1 MKTQTPATK
10 ATKPGRW
17 RGVFRAVR
25 RGHERE
31 DGQAAFEFLLTIPF
45 LFVFFLLLVDMGLMM
60 YTHVSVSN
68 AVREGARYGAVN
80 CGTGTCSAAEIQ
92 QRTVDRS
99 GGMIDNLGD
108 ITVAWID
115 NPGTGAG
122 NATRGDSVVVSV
134 ETPYNFLFF
143 PASIQVRSCAD
154 MRLEQADQATS
165 LPGGSACAD

>member
-1 MKTQTPATK
+1 MEAQFPAP
-10 ATKPGRW
+10 AESRPARR
-17 RGVFRAVR
+17 RGIFRVFRRA
-25 RGHERE
+25 HERQE
-31 DGQAAFEFLLTIPF
+31 GQAAFEFLLTIPF

-60 YTHVSVSN
+60 YSYVSVSN
-68 AVREGARYGAVN
+68 AVREGARFGAVN
-80 CGTGTCSAAEIQ
+80 CGTGTCSAADIQ

-115 NPGTGAG
+115 NPGTGPG
-122 NATRGDSVVVSV
+122 NATRGDSVVVRAD
-134 ETPYNFLFF
+134 TPYNFLFF

-154 MRLEQADQATS
+154 MRLEQADQAAS